1 MGTGG
6 DDENGSYR
14 ALSLLAVTE
23 RVPLAQAS
31 AAGFSRKPLYTHFLC
46 PMAILLAMATGLV
59 SLPALSLAQGVVL
72 GSGGRGGQQDIPVPV
87 QPNSPSP
94 LQPLGA
100 SPPGPEPGSPRPQTP
115 PVFSPTPSA
124 QVESVEA
131 RPRPEFLP
139 QGMELDRLLSPVGI
153 VSEETLDRRDS
164 ALSSFIVLPR
174 VETDFVHDSNIFRS
188 SNATS
193 DQIFIVRP
201 RVEVRS
207 DWASHALSFVFDSE
221 VGRHRK
227 NSIEDY
233 EDFGGRINGSLELL
247 DNTKFSASIGLKRS
261 HSQRGEI
268 FDPGNT
274 DGPTISYESSVQLG
288 VEHKIEPLSLRL
300 TYSGQG
306 YDFENTET
314 TDNGDLNRVDG
325 LIAFRAS
332 LEIDEGTSVFVEPS
346 YNWKTFDRTVDAAG
360 LLQDNSGFEFL
371 TGVVWDYSSIT
382 YLEFAVGYL
391 RQTYDDPALATI
403 QGPSVSAR
411 LIWNPAE
418 LWTVTLNSRRTI
430 QETATAGQSGVL
442 VTSADIKIDYEFLYN
457 TIVSA
462 SASVADEQTEG
473 TNQTDTRTQFGLRIR
488 HLFNEYLY
496 AEAETNLT
504 DLSSTVATEE
514 FDAVTSFFRLG
525 VQL

>member
-1 MGTGG
+1 M
-6 DDENGSYR
+6 
-14 ALSLLAVTE
+14 AIVLAV
-23 RVPLAQAS
+23 
-31 AAGFSRKPLYTHFLC
+31 
-46 PMAILLAMATGLV
+46 ATGLV
-59 SLPALSLAQGVVL
+59 SLPAIALAQGVVP
-72 GSGGRGGQQDIPVPV
+72 GSGGRSGGQQDIPQPV

-94 LQPLGA
+94 LQPLQA
-100 SPPGPEPGSPRPQTP
+100 TPSGPEPASPQPRPP

-124 QVESVEA
+124 QVESVDA
-131 RPRPEFLP
+131 RSRPEFLP
-139 QGMELDRLLSPVGI
+139 QGMELDRLLSPLGI

-174 VETDFVHDSNIFRS
+174 VETDIVHDSNIFRS

-193 DQIFIVRP
+193 DQITVVRP

-221 VGRHRK
+221 IGRHRK

-233 EDFGGRINGSLELL
+233 EDFGGSLNGSLELL
-247 DNTKFSASIGLKRS
+247 DNTKFSASLGLKRS

-268 FDPGNT
+268 FDPGNA

-300 TYSGQG
+300 TYSGKG
-306 YDFENTET
+306 YDFENTAT

-325 LIAFRAS
+325 LVALRAA
-332 LEIDEGTSVFVEPS
+332 LEIDEGTSLFVEPS
-346 YNWKTFDRTVDAAG
+346 YNWKTHDRTVDAAG
-360 LLQDNSGFEFL
+360 LLQDNNGFEFL
-371 TGVVWDYSSIT
+371 AGVIWDYSSIT
-382 YLEFAVGYL
+382 YLEFAAGYL

-411 LIWNPAE
+411 VIWNPAE

-442 VTSADIKIDYEFLYN
+442 VTSADVKIDYEFLYN
-457 TIVSA
+457 TIVSV
-462 SASVADEQTEG
+462 SASYADEETKG
-473 TNQTDTRTQFGLRIR
+473 TSQTDTRTRYGLRIR
-488 HLFNEYLY
+488 HLFNEYFY
-496 AEAETNLT
+496 AQFETSLT
-504 DLSSTVATEE
+504 DLSSTVAADE
-514 FDAVTSFFRLG
+514 FDAMTSFFRLG